1 MNWTQAPERVVEVDR
16 LGVRYGDFVA
26 VRDLSFHVERG
37 ELYALLGTNGAG
49 KTSALEVIEGHRRP
63 SSGTVRVFGRSPA
76 DRRRARP
83 RMGIMLQESGF
94 AGDLTVVQTV
104 RLLGR
109 LTGRTDAADGVVSA
123 VDLTRKADTKVSQLS
138 GGEKRRLDFA
148 TAVYGRPELIFLDEP
163 TTGLDIQTRDAL
175 WATVQSLRTSGSTI
189 VLTTHYLEEAQQYAD
204 RIGMMHRGTLRQQGT
219 VAELTRDLPA
229 TIRFAL
235 APGASPPPLGSA
247 LGSDSSYVVHTSELQ
262 RDLTELLAWAD
273 ANAVELRGLSATPT
287 RLDDV
292 FRSLD
297 TQPAAA

>member
-1 MNWTQAPERVVEVDR
+1 
-16 LGVRYGDFVA
+16 
-26 VRDLSFHVERG
+26 
-37 ELYALLGTNGAG
+37 
-49 KTSALEVIEGHRRP
+49 
-63 SSGTVRVFGRSPA
+63 
-76 DRRRARP
+76 
-83 RMGIMLQESGF
+83 MGIMLQESGF
-94 AGDLTVVQTV
+94 AGDLTVLQTV